1 MNSPTKE
8 QILKTLKEAQNA
20 FVKQDYQAALEKYQW
35 VEKHIQDDPE
45 NLPIIWIEIGW
56 SYYLLQDFIPA
67 IQFLQK
73 AIKYPQLNKK
83 QLFDCLRLIG
93 FSYEYSGNT
102 DKAIA
107 YLQDAVSRKVE
118 DDLKRYVYFE
128 LGKIFF
134 ARNLT
139 KEAKPYL
146 EKAQTLF
153 TGEDSEYKQTTIYY
167 LGFIAFFEGENT
179 NAELLFR
186 EYIQQAPNP
195 KAQAPGVFG
204 LAHIF
209 YDRKEYDVLLD
220 VCNKIIHLDPD
231 FYDRETLGYFLCR
244 AYMEL
249 QMWDELEVFLDNL
262 MQTHPEG
269 RYKDAYP
276 QLKWAMKNRKLPPRE
291 EKI

>member
-20 FVKQDYQAALEKYQW
+20 FTNRDYRAALEKYQW

-45 NLPIIWIEIGW
+45 NLPVIWIEIGW

-67 IQFLQK
+67 IQFLEK
-73 AIKYPQLNKK
+73 AVKSPYINEK

-93 FSYEYSGNT
+93 FSYEYSANT

-107 YLQDAVSRKVE
+107 FLQDAINRDVE

-134 ARNLT
+134 AQNLT
-139 KEAKPYL
+139 REAKPYL
-146 EKAQTLF
+146 EKANALF
-153 TGEDSEYKQTTIYY
+153 IAEDHEYRQTTIYY
-167 LGFIAFFEGENT
+167 LGFIAFFEGENN

-195 KAQAPGVFG
+195 GAQAPGYFG
-204 LAHIF
+204 LAHIV
-209 YDRKEYDVLLD
+209 YDRKEYIALLD
-220 VCNKIIHLDPD
+220 ICDKIIGLDPD
-231 FYDRETLGYFLCR
+231 FYDKETLGYFLCR
-244 AYMEL
+244 GYTEL
-249 QMWDELEVFLDNL
+249 QMWDELEAFLPNL
-262 MQTHPEG
+262 METYPQG
-269 RYKDAYP
+269 RYKAAYP

-291 EKI
+291 GK